1 MSIVD
6 DVPRQ
11 TSIASALEAAMT
23 TEHIDRRTAV
33 KLLAAATAAAL
44 APSGI
49 TAAEARKMTTRKVP
63 SSGEAIPVIGM
74 GSSDTFDVGDDPT
87 SREGL
92 RGVLQSLVEGGGRV
106 IDTSPMYGR
115 AETVLG
121 DLIDELSLGPKLWFA
136 TKVWTRGRDAGA
148 RQIDES
154 FARLR
159 TKKLD
164 LLQIHNLLDWREHVP
179 TLRALQA
186 AGRVRYS
193 GLTHYRADAHADL
206 ERVLG
211 EQKFDWLQ
219 VNYSLAEREAEDRLL
234 PFCRDRGVAVMVNRP
249 FADGAMFAK
258 VHGRP
263 LPDWAEEIGCR
274 SWGQFFLRF
283 VVSHP
288 AVTCVIPATS
298 KPQHMIDNAAAGL
311 GPLPDEQQRRRMA
324 EYWQGL

>member
-211 EQKFDWLQ
+211 EEKFDWLQ
-219 VNYSLAEREAEDRLL
+219 VNYSLAEREAEQRLL

-258 VHGRP
+258 VRGRP
-263 LPDWAEEIGCR
+263 LPDWAEELGCR

-324 EYWQGL
+324 EYWEGL

>member
-1 MSIVD
+1 
-6 DVPRQ
+6 
-11 TSIASALEAAMT
+11 
-23 TEHIDRRTAV
+23 
-33 KLLAAATAAAL
+33 
-44 APSGI
+44 
-49 TAAEARKMTTRKVP
+49 MTTRKVP

-87 SREGL
+87 GREGL
-92 RGVLQSLVEGGGRV
+92 RGVLRSLVEGGGRV

-121 DLIDELSLGPKLWFA
+121 DLIDELDLGPKLWFA

-148 RQIDES
+148 GQIDES

>member
-1 MSIVD
+1 VR
-6 DVPRQ
+6 PA
-11 TSIASALEAAMT
+11 TIADALEAEMT
-23 TEHIDRRTAV
+23 TDPVNRRMAV
-33 KLLAAATAAAL
+33 KLVAAATAAAL

-49 TAAEARKMTTRKVP
+49 AAAEEQRLSTRKVP
-63 SSGEAIPVIGM
+63 SSGEAIPVVGM
-74 GSSDTFDVGDDPT
+74 GSSDTFDVGDDPA

-92 RGVLQSLVEGGGRV
+92 RGVLRSLVEGGGRV

-121 DLIDELSLGPKLWFA
+121 DLVDELGLGPKLWFA

-159 TKKLD
+159 AKKLD

-186 AGRVRYS
+186 AGRVRYA
-193 GLTHYRADAHADL
+193 GITHYRADAHADL

-211 EQKFDWLQ
+211 EEKFDWLQ
-219 VNYSLAEREAEDRLL
+219 VNYSLVEREAEDRLL

-258 VHGRP
+258 VRGRP

-283 VVSHP
+283 VISHP

-324 EYWQGL
+324 EYWEGL